1 MKIIATNKKARFDY
15 QLLKTLEAGIELK
28 GSEIK
33 SIREGRVNLKESYV
47 KLTDNMEVI
56 VINMHIGKYQE
67 NIFDSISE
75 TRTRKLLLHKK
86 EIIKLNNEVLLQGNT
101 IVPTKLYLKG
111 SKAKLEIA
119 VAKGK
124 KLHDKRQVLKEKT
137 INREIEKQLKKY

>member
-1 MKIIATNKKARFDY
+1 
-15 QLLKTLEAGIELK
+15 
-28 GSEIK
+28 
-33 SIREGRVNLKESYV
+33 
-47 KLTDNMEVI
+47 MEVI